1 MNTLKWA
8 VVITLMVFGI
18 IGNYYYTDQS
28 LLVRVVCLLGVAAV
42 SLVIALQTNHGKQ
55 FWSFVKDSRLEMKRV
70 VWPARPEV
78 MQITTIVLLM
88 VTILGLILWGVD
100 SILLRAIGWL
110 TGYGA

>member
-8 VVITLMVFGI
+8 VVITLMVFGTL
-18 IGNYYYTDQS
+18 GNYYYTDQS
-28 LLVRVVCLLGVAAV
+28 LLVRSVCLLGVTLT
-42 SLVIALQTNHGKQ
+42 SFVIALQTTHGKQ
-55 FWSFVKDSRLEMKRV
+55 FWCFVKDSRSEIKRV
-70 VWPARPEV
+70 VWPTRPETL
-78 MQITTIVLLM
+78 QITTIVLLM